1 MAKLF
6 VQQIK
11 CVNSNVIFLFFNANL
26 FVEHDVGEYHD
37 EDWRPA
43 HHRVHEDHGAEL
55 EGGEDDVEAEA
66 AKAHGDE
73 EHQVEAAP
81 GAGGGRQPVVWNSK

>member
-1 MAKLF
+1 MY
-6 VQQIK
+6 
-11 CVNSNVIFLFFNANL
+11 FFFSLKNANL

-73 EHQVEAAP
+73 EHHVEAAA